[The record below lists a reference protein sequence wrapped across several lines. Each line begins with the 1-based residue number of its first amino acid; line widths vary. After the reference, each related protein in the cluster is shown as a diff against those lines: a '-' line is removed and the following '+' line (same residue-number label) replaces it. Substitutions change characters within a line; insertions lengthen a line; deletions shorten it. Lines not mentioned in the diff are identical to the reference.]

1 MQALSV
7 SNSHDFSTIAVGGGA
22 RCEKKDV
29 FFLSCSH
36 IILASS
42 ARLIISQR
50 QSTLNRWCTKSSRC
64 SSQPRTRRPSSA
76 CNTTPALSAYD
87 RAELGQSVLALR
99 TASDTNN
106 ESGFVAAMAA
116 FDNRL
121 IFLTNTRPNQSRRY
135 VHSLLGMVRA
145 TAIAQGTPAH
155 LQCLRGLGVDFDAAL
170 IDANS
175 VARSCNY
182 RSRVRCRNR
191 RAH

>member
-1 MQALSV
+1 MLFGRSFHAHAGCEPFQSPAFQKLHWNSAFYESPMQALSV

-42 ARLIISQR
+42 ARLIMSQR
-50 QSTLNRWCTKSSRC
+50 QSTSNRWCTKSSRC

-99 TASDTNN
+99 TASDTNI

-121 IFLTNTRPNQSRRY
+121 IFLTDVCIRTR
-135 VHSLLGMVRA
+135 A
-145 TAIAQGTPAH
+145 WCA
-155 LQCLRGLGVDFDAAL
+155 
-170 IDANS
+170 
-175 VARSCNY
+175 
-182 RSRVRCRNR
+182 
-191 RAH
+191 